1 MIGLQNDINGNTIN
15 MLLFS
20 DQVGL
25 YLYNHAISGT
35 GTSSTITQIYSIGNL
50 AAGSTLVTGSWLY

>member
-1 MIGLQNDINGNTIN
+1 